1 MAFLGHSARLRVH
14 HEAPSQAAL
23 AWVALGF
30 EQETATETE
39 VHLTDGQI
47 FVCIVQG
54 APSPGQ
60 LEYVAAS
67 LQSVKDKL
75 LAAGQVLDVVSQTE
89 IRFAGPG
96 KLDYLITPATAH
108 NVVHRTGDSNAV
120 LGYLDSLVV
129 SVEDADASAVWAQK
143 CGYFIAEATGRDI
156 PCVDVTDGIW
166 MLSFREQ
173 GIVAPFLHYTA
184 DIDDEWTDEI
194 ASVFPSAQIHRDS
207 QGDAVLI
214 VCNMPGEVR
223 IMITNDE
230 IE

>member
-23 AWVALGF
+23 AWMALGF

-47 FVCIVQG
+47 FVLLAQG
-54 APSPGQ
+54 ASAPAQ

-89 IRFAGPG
+89 IRFVGPG
-96 KLDYLITPATAH
+96 KLDYLITLATPQ
-108 NVVHRTGDSNAV
+108 NVVHRTGDSNAM

-129 SVEDADASAVWAQK
+129 PVEDSDASAVWAQK

-156 PCVDVTDGIW
+156 ACVDVTDGIW

-184 DIDDEWTDEI
+184 DVDSEWVDELV
-194 ASVFPSAQIHRDS
+194 AAFPAAQIHRDS
-207 QGDAVLI
+207 QGEAVLI
-214 VCNMPGEVR
+214 VCNMPGNVR